1 MSRRQKL
8 TILMTM
14 SVVWVAL
21 GLYSDGLVQPFIL
34 KDTQGA
40 PWALRTFLFKPGLVL
55 ASLLLPAA
63 WFAAI
68 AYGAW
73 SLFRYL
79 LRERKPR

>member
-1 MSRRQKL
+1 M
-8 TILMTM
+8 
-14 SVVWVAL
+14 AL
-21 GLYSDGLVQPFIL
+21 GLYSDGLAQPFIL

-40 PWALRTFLFKPGLVL
+40 PRALRTFLFKPGLVL
-55 ASLLLPAA
+55 ASLLLPTA

-68 AYGAW
+68 AYVAW